1 MQRVEGMTQPLEGK
15 PLLVAEPKLPLP
27 YLNSLTCSVPFL
39 RKEPPSPTGR
49 VWLSLKSK
57 GGTASGGYWQV
68 AGIGEALGQAPLSK
82 GQAVERRSRDAVA
95 RAGAPAQGQGHQ
107 YQHNAGGVRQ
117 CSPCA
122 GASPSEGGKIRAPC
136 VIRGLRTAKTPLG
149 GKMLARCIPQ
159 RRFAGLFGCIARISC
174 QK

>member
-1 MQRVEGMTQPLEGK
+1 MTQPLEGK

-49 VWLSLKSK
+49 VWLSSKSK
-57 GGTASGGYWQV
+57 KKGGVQRA
-68 AGIGEALGQAPLSK
+68 AGVGRWRVLARRLGQAPLRK
-82 GQAVERRSRDAVA
+82 GQAVERRSRDAAA